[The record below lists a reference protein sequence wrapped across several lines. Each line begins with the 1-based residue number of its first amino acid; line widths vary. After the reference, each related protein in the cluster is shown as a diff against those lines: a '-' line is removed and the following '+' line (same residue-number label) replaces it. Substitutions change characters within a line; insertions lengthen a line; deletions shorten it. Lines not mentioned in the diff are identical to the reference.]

1 MISTPVKFPIRNFIP
16 DQSNVPLT
24 IEGNIWYINDF
35 LKTVGNNII
44 LILNFY

>member
-1 MISTPVKFPIRNFIP
+1 MF
-16 DQSNVPLT
+16 PLT

-44 LILNFY
+44 VTLNFY